1 MQVHQVA
8 VLLVP
13 LAFFST
19 FTLASRA
26 LPINSKNFPSTCE
39 AVKRQLESLCQRE
52 SDAKPQEVT
61 ALIAVLKALREFV
74 SLSLESPESHSLK
87 SALYYLKNI
96 KTIVHDT
103 DSLFDLCQERKQKLK
118 NMLESSYEN
127 LIDDS
132 QGLRLKLKFLHV
144 IAYFSAVL
152 TREVD
157 NLRGPQ
163 IAEDFDAR
171 SLGPLVRNNTP
182 YPAETLFEVYDGIF
196 EIFSDARYP
205 TERSQLMEALRGKL
219 GENLNSAEEIKTVL
233 KALQAASERLENAN
247 NDPGVMQTSVP
258 LAPKGRPSPS
268 TVLTVSSDGANVKTV
283 KDTPTDG
290 PEGRRGLYAGI
301 LIALIILIVGVA
313 GYVAITLGII
323 N

>member
-1 MQVHQVA
+1 MQVA

-19 FTLASRA
+19 FTLASRT
-26 LPINSKNFPSTCE
+26 LPINSKNFPSACE
-39 AVKRQLESLCQRE
+39 AVKRQLGSLCQRE

-74 SLSLESPESHSLK
+74 SLSLESPESQRLT
-87 SALYYLKNI
+87 SALHYLKNI

-118 NMLESSYEN
+118 DMLESSYEN

-157 NLRGPQ
+157 NLRGLQ

-171 SLGPLVRNNTP
+171 LLGPLVRKNTP

-205 TERSQLMEALRGKL
+205 TERSQLTEALRGKL

-233 KALQAASERLENAN
+233 RTLQAASERPKNAN

-258 LAPKGRPSPS
+258 FTPNSRSSLS
-268 TVLTVSSDGANVKTV
+268 TVATVSSDRENVNTD

-290 PEGRRGLYAGI
+290 PERPRGLYAGI
-301 LIALIILIVGVA
+301 LIASIILIIGVA
-313 GYVAITLGII
+313 GYVVIKVGKI